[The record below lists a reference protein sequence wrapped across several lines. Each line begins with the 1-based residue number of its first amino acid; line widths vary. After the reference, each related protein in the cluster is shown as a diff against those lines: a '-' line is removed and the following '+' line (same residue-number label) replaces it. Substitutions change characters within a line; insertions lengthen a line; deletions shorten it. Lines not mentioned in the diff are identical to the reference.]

1 MIVVDTNVIAYF
13 RLPGPLTEAA
23 EQLLAVDSDWTAP
36 RIWRSEFRNVLAG
49 AVRRKALSL
58 ERVVTIA
65 RETERQLNGREY
77 SVDTAHVLMLADVS
91 GCSSYD
97 CEFVALARDLGV
109 PLVTNDRAVLKAF
122 PAIAIPLDRYR
133 ST

>member
-23 EQLLAVDSDWTAP
+23 EQLLAIDSEWTAP
-36 RIWRSEFRNVLAG
+36 RVWRSEFRSVLAG
-49 AVRRKALSL
+49 AVKRKALSL

-65 RETERQLNGREY
+65 REAERQFNGREY

-91 GCSSYD
+91 GCSAYD